1 MEPNWARE
9 SEGYTLVEIDVQ
21 PSSKRSEIIG
31 LEPWRGRLKIA
42 VRSPPVDG
50 AANVEL
56 MELLAR
62 EIGMKKTDIS
72 IVVGHSKRR
81 KTIKLRGNK
90 IAIIQ
95 KLIED

>member
-1 MEPNWARE
+1 M
-9 SEGYTLVEIDVQ
+9 
-21 PSSKRSEIIG
+21 
-31 LEPWRGRLKIA
+31 KIA

-62 EIGMKKTDIS
+62 EIGMKKTYIS